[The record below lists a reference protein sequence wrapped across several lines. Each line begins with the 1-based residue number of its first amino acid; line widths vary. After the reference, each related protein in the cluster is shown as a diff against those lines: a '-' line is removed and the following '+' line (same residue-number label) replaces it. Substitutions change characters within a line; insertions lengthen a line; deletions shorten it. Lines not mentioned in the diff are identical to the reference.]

1 MKKIYYIL
9 SLMIFFSCGKD
20 SLSDTQTKLVD
31 VTPTISETS
40 ESGTTDSATTDG
52 NSSSSDDETTSEDSS
67 SSDNSES
74 QTFDRKAL
82 LTNWANNIIIPLY
95 ENFNTNLT
103 ALSDEITKFNETP
116 NLDNLKLVREKWLD
130 AYKSWQHV
138 EMFNLGKA
146 EETYFQSKMNVYPSD
161 KERIERNLTNET
173 YNLDNPNNND
183 AQGFPALD
191 YMLYGSDES
200 DEKIVDKY
208 LLENKKYN
216 TYLSSLID
224 KMVSNT
230 SVVVND
236 WNQNKDTYINSTENT
251 STSSINKITNDF
263 IYYYEKLFRANKI
276 GIPAGVFSGSK
287 LPDRVEGYYS
297 KIYSKDLAL
306 EAMSA
311 IENFFVGKKYNS
323 EEKGESLESYLN
335 FLNSEKN
342 GTSLSESITDQFKV
356 AKETIDKLNN
366 DFASQVNED
375 NNKMLVAYDEIQK
388 GVVFMKTDM
397 LQSLSISV
405 DYVDADG
412 D

>member
-1 MKKIYYIL
+1 
-9 SLMIFFSCGKD
+9 MIFFSCGKD

-31 VTPTISETS
+31 VTPTMSETS
-40 ESGTTDSATTDG
+40 ESDTTDSATTDG
-52 NSSSSDDETTSEDSS
+52 NSSSSDDETNSEDSS

-95 ENFNTNLT
+95 DNFNTNLNL
-103 ALSDEITKFNETP
+103 LSDEVTKFNETP

>member
-1 MKKIYYIL
+1 
-9 SLMIFFSCGKD
+9 MIFFSCGKD

-31 VTPTISETS
+31 VTPTISE
-40 ESGTTDSATTDG
+40 
-52 NSSSSDDETTSEDSS
+52 TSEDSS

>member
-1 MKKIYYIL
+1 
-9 SLMIFFSCGKD
+9 MIFFSCGKD

-31 VTPTISETS
+31 VTPTISD
-40 ESGTTDSATTDG
+40 TTDSATTDG

-323 EEKGESLESYLN
+323 EDKGESLESYLN

-342 GTSLSESITDQFKV
+342 GSSLSKSITDQFKV

>member
-1 MKKIYYIL
+1 
-9 SLMIFFSCGKD
+9 
-20 SLSDTQTKLVD
+20 
-31 VTPTISETS
+31 
-40 ESGTTDSATTDG
+40 
-52 NSSSSDDETTSEDSS
+52 
-67 SSDNSES
+67 
-74 QTFDRKAL
+74 
-82 LTNWANNIIIPLY
+82 
-95 ENFNTNLT
+95 
-103 ALSDEITKFNETP
+103 
-116 NLDNLKLVREKWLD
+116 
-130 AYKSWQHV
+130 
-138 EMFNLGKA
+138 
-146 EETYFQSKMNVYPSD
+146 
-161 KERIERNLTNET
+161 
-173 YNLDNPNNND
+173 
-183 AQGFPALD
+183 
-191 YMLYGSDES
+191 MLYGSDES

-323 EEKGESLESYLN
+323 GEKGESLESYLN

-342 GTSLSESITDQFKV
+342 GTSLSKSITDQFKV

-388 GVVFMKTDM
+388 GVVFMITDM

>member
-1 MKKIYYIL
+1 
-9 SLMIFFSCGKD
+9 MIFFSCGKD

-31 VTPTISETS
+31 VTPSVSQTS
-40 ESGTTDSATTDG
+40 ESDNTDATSTDD
-52 NSSSSDDETTSEDSS
+52 NSSSSDDETTTEDSS

-95 ENFNTNLT
+95 DNFNINLNL
-103 ALSDEITKFNETP
+103 LSDEITKFNETP
-116 NLDNLKLVREKWLD
+116 NLDNLKLVREKWLN

-161 KERIERNLTNET
+161 KERIERNLTSET
-173 YNLDNPNNND
+173 YSLDNPNNND

-191 YMLYGSDES
+191 YMLYGTDES
-200 DEKIVDKY
+200 DEKIIEKY
-208 LLENKKYN
+208 SLEDKKYN
-216 TYLSSLID
+216 TYLSSLVN

-236 WNQNKDTYINSTENT
+236 WNQNKETYINSTENT

-323 EEKGESLESYLN
+323 EDKGESLESYLN

-342 GTSLSESITDQFKV
+342 GSSLSKSITDQFKV

>member
-40 ESGTTDSATTDG
+40 ESDTTDSATTDG

-67 SSDNSES
+67 SSDNFES

-356 AKETIDKLNN
+356 ARETIDKLNN

>member
-1 MKKIYYIL
+1 
-9 SLMIFFSCGKD
+9 MIFFSCGKD

-40 ESGTTDSATTDG
+40 ESDTTDSATTDG

-103 ALSDEITKFNETP
+103 ALSYEITKFNETP

-342 GTSLSESITDQFKV
+342 GKSLSESITDQFKV

>member
-1 MKKIYYIL
+1 
-9 SLMIFFSCGKD
+9 MIFFSCGKD

-40 ESGTTDSATTDG
+40 ESDTTDSATTDG
-52 NSSSSDDETTSEDSS
+52 NSSSSDDQTTSEDSS

-95 ENFNTNLT
+95 DNFNTNLNL
-103 ALSDEITKFNETP
+103 LSDEITKFNETP

-342 GTSLSESITDQFKV
+342 GTSLSKSITDQFKV

>member
-1 MKKIYYIL
+1 
-9 SLMIFFSCGKD
+9 MIFFSCGKD

-31 VTPTISETS
+31 VTPPVSQTS
-40 ESGTTDSATTDG
+40 ESDNTDATSTDG

-95 ENFNTNLT
+95 DNFNTNLNL
-103 ALSDEITKFNETP
+103 LSDEVTKFNETP

-191 YMLYGSDES
+191 YMLYGTDES

-216 TYLSSLID
+216 TYLSNLID

-342 GTSLSESITDQFKV
+342 GTSLSKSITDQFKV

>member
-1 MKKIYYIL
+1 
-9 SLMIFFSCGKD
+9 MIFFSCGKD

-31 VTPTISETS
+31 VTPPVSQTS
-40 ESGTTDSATTDG
+40 ESDNTDATSTDD
-52 NSSSSDDETTSEDSS
+52 NSSSSDDETSTEDSS
-67 SSDNSES
+67 SSDSSES

-95 ENFNTNLT
+95 DNFNTNLNL
-103 ALSDEITKFNETP
+103 LSEEVTKFNETP
-116 NLDNLKLVREKWLD
+116 NLDNLKLVREKWLN

-161 KERIERNLTNET
+161 KERIERNLTSET
-173 YNLDNPNNND
+173 YSLDNPNNND

-191 YMLYGSDES
+191 YMLYGTDES
-200 DEKIVDKY
+200 DEKIIEKY
-208 LLENKKYN
+208 SLENKKYN
-216 TYLSSLID
+216 TYLSSLVN

-236 WNQNKDTYINSTENT
+236 WNQNKETYINSTENT

-306 EAMSA
+306 EAMNA

-323 EEKGESLESYLN
+323 EDKGESLESYLN

-342 GTSLSESITDQFKV
+342 GTSLSKSITDQFKV

>member
-1 MKKIYYIL
+1 
-9 SLMIFFSCGKD
+9 MIFFSCGKD

>member
-1 MKKIYYIL
+1 
-9 SLMIFFSCGKD
+9 MIFFSCGKD

-31 VTPTISETS
+31 VTPPVSQTS
-40 ESGTTDSATTDG
+40 ESDNTDATSTDD
-52 NSSSSDDETTSEDSS
+52 NSSSSDDETTTEDSS

-95 ENFNTNLT
+95 DNFNTNLNL
-103 ALSDEITKFNETP
+103 LSEEVTKFNETP
-116 NLDNLKLVREKWLD
+116 NLDNLKLVREKWLN

-161 KERIERNLTNET
+161 KERIERNLTSET
-173 YNLDNPNNND
+173 YSLDNPNNND

-191 YMLYGSDES
+191 YMLYGTDES
-200 DEKIVDKY
+200 DEKIIEKY
-208 LLENKKYN
+208 SLENKKYN
-216 TYLSSLID
+216 TYLSSLVN

-236 WNQNKDTYINSTENT
+236 WNQNKETYINSTENT

-342 GTSLSESITDQFKV
+342 GTSLSKSITDQFKI

>member
-1 MKKIYYIL
+1 
-9 SLMIFFSCGKD
+9 MIFFSCGKD

-40 ESGTTDSATTDG
+40 ESDTTDSATTDG

-74 QTFDRKAL
+74 QTFDRKDL
-82 LTNWANNIIIPLY
+82 LKNWANNIIIPLY

-103 ALSDEITKFNETP
+103 ALSYEITKFNETP

-342 GTSLSESITDQFKV
+342 GTSLSKSITDQFKV

-388 GVVFMKTDM
+388 GVVFMKTNM

>member
-40 ESGTTDSATTDG
+40 ESDTTDSATTDG

-67 SSDNSES
+67 SSDNFES

>member
-1 MKKIYYIL
+1 
-9 SLMIFFSCGKD
+9 MIFFSCGKD

-40 ESGTTDSATTDG
+40 ESDTTDSATTDG
-52 NSSSSDDETTSEDSS
+52 NSSSSGDETTSEDSS

-230 SVVVND
+230 SVIVND

-342 GTSLSESITDQFKV
+342 GTSLSKSITDQFKV

-375 NNKMLVAYDEIQK
+375 NNKMLVTYDEIQK

>member
-1 MKKIYYIL
+1 
-9 SLMIFFSCGKD
+9 MIFFSCGKD

-31 VTPTISETS
+31 VTPTISE
-40 ESGTTDSATTDG
+40 
-52 NSSSSDDETTSEDSS
+52 TSEDSS

-191 YMLYGSDES
+191 YMLYGTDES

-342 GTSLSESITDQFKV
+342 GTSLSESIIDQFKV

>member
-1 MKKIYYIL
+1 
-9 SLMIFFSCGKD
+9 MIFFSCGKD

-40 ESGTTDSATTDG
+40 ESDTTDSATTDG
-52 NSSSSDDETTSEDSS
+52 NSSSSGDETTSEDSS

-375 NNKMLVAYDEIQK
+375 NNKMLVTYDEIQK

>member
-1 MKKIYYIL
+1 
-9 SLMIFFSCGKD
+9 MIFFSCGKD

-40 ESGTTDSATTDG
+40 ESDTTDSATTDG
-52 NSSSSDDETTSEDSS
+52 NSSSSDDQTSSEDSS

-323 EEKGESLESYLN
+323 GEKGESLESYLN

-342 GTSLSESITDQFKV
+342 GTSLSKSITDQFKV

-388 GVVFMKTDM
+388 GVVFMKTNM